1 MQRKTKLHRSR
12 SRPNPFRNNRTNKDP
27 TLQKFA
33 RTTRPNRYN
42 SRPHLQTTTRHP
54 TTLRTRKTKRTRI
67 WTVIK
72 RSIII
77 IRRRKRPIITAWRNG
92 NRRGTTIRKRL
103 RWHIRGQTAQKTLQ
117 KFLKGRRWSN
127 THRRP

>member
-1 MQRKTKLHRSR
+1 MVWRLRLRTKYKAQRPNIFPAISNPYQRKKLPTFRMFRPNTFFILLPTSPQPRKMAMPSMQRKTKLHRSR

-67 WTVIK
+67 
-72 RSIII
+72 
-77 IRRRKRPIITAWRNG
+77 
-92 NRRGTTIRKRL
+92 
-103 RWHIRGQTAQKTLQ
+103 
-117 KFLKGRRWSN
+117 
-127 THRRP
+127 